1 MKDTFGFLRCADREG
16 DLYFSFQAAPRES
29 LREGS
34 CVEFI
39 VEERGGKLSATAL
52 ALLPDHSVT
61 FESLL
66 PGRHKGFVEKDLQGK
81 GTGKGTGKSDSYRA
95 REGAIQCEEAG
106 SEAELVPY
114 GADDVAREVFRGSEV
129 EFSLVVEKVSQRR
142 RATDVKLL
150 RTARQVKED
159 AEAASAVKEEGVVRV
174 LKEGFGFLESTS
186 RSQAVFFRFADFVER
201 SAFEVGTEVAFR
213 CVPEK
218 KRGDERRGDG
228 RGGGARG
235 SSEVLWRATHL
246 ALLPK
251 GTVAFEELVEGAA
264 AFAGSVASLVVRP
277 GVVQLADGQEASFK
291 ADGLPRCGLKAG
303 DQVAVGQLWRHK
315 ASHALIAK
323 QLSLVALSTQGREQ
337 GVVSALKDGFG
348 FVKSCQREAELY
360 FRHRA
365 DCLDADA
372 AMVEGTEVEFDVSG
386 GNDSSGKGS
395 GKGKVG
401 KGSKGG
407 RGDNLCAERI
417 QILEPG

>member
-1 MKDTFGFLRCADREG
+1 V
-16 DLYFSFQAAPRES
+16 Q
-29 LREGS
+29 
-34 CVEFI
+34 
-39 VEERGGKLSATAL
+39 
-52 ALLPDHSVT
+52 
-61 FESLL
+61 
-66 PGRHKGFVEKDLQGK
+66 
-81 GTGKGTGKSDSYRA
+81 
-95 REGAIQCEEAG
+95 
-106 SEAELVPY
+106 
-114 GADDVAREVFRGSEV
+114 
-129 EFSLVVEKVSQRR
+129 
-142 RATDVKLL
+142 
-150 RTARQVKED
+150 
-159 AEAASAVKEEGVVRV
+159 
-174 LKEGFGFLESTS
+174 
-186 RSQAVFFRFADFVER
+186 
-201 SAFEVGTEVAFR
+201 
-213 CVPEK
+213 
-218 KRGDERRGDG
+218 
-228 RGGGARG
+228 
-235 SSEVLWRATHL
+235 WRATHL

-395 GKGKVG
+395 GKGKGG

-407 RGDNLCAERI
+407 RGDSLCAERI